1 MKITLK
7 NVQEIM
13 ALSKKSKS
21 QLKKL
26 NPHWA
31 YKGNDLTKEQL
42 IFQIVFLMDAPLN

>member
-1 MKITLK
+1 MNITLK
-7 NVQEIM
+7 NIEEIIS
-13 ALSKKSKS
+13 LSKKSKS

-31 YKGNDLTKEQL
+31 YKGKDLTKEQL